1 MRKLLCGLLVTMVLL
16 AGCSPMTETGEPPVE
31 KAVSTT
37 MTWEKI
43 NSLPIAN
50 SDMTEAQLRQL
61 CVDFFRMQL
70 SFQWTPK
77 EDFTFHI
84 NTFDLDPAYTAG
96 TIYAGSPYIS
106 PSIAGNLYRV
116 MDFYDPE
123 TGILD
128 NTTMPSQQFAEIL
141 ANDCVSGPF
150 WGWARV
156 VNSTI
161 RYNNYYM
168 NQMHGCIPIGSYHY
182 EGIVTWGEDHT
193 TKMVCNENG
202 REVMYESY
210 ACLKPADGIYTQT
223 GTASKSHLRMICEA
237 PVVVYDQNG
246 AVDGNKSYV
255 RYIDQGTYYEQLQLD
270 NTVVLIPGGLDV
282 KVSFKKLYDHGYLPF
297 TFGELIGE
305 DPVEPAQITL
315 EKMDLENFSLN
326 EMLRGMISCNYA
338 ISHCKLELRD
348 AKGNLT
354 YEKTAYANKIDARSM
369 YAGLT
374 VDKKEIQAILETGPQ
389 TALLTCRIGTG
400 QLMTIYEGPLK

>member
-1 MRKLLCGLLVTMVLL
+1 MKKVCCLIMLLCLL
-16 AGCSPMTETGEPPVE
+16 AGCGPKTQTGEPAAQKV
-31 KAVSTT
+31 VSTAV
-37 MTWEKI
+37 TWEKI
-43 NSLPIAN
+43 NSLPIAS
-50 SDMTEAQLRQL
+50 SDMTQAQLRQL

-77 EDFTFHI
+77 EDFSFHI
-84 NTFDLDPAYTAG
+84 NSFDLDPAYTAG
-96 TIYAGSPYIS
+96 TVYAGSPYIS

-123 TGILD
+123 TGVLD
-128 NTTMPSQQFAEIL
+128 NTTMPYQQFAEIL

-156 VNSTI
+156 VNSMI

-168 NQMHGCIPIGSYHY
+168 NQVHGCIPIGTYHY
-182 EGIVTWGEDHT
+182 EGVIAWGEDHT

-223 GTASKSHLRMICEA
+223 GTAKKSHLRMICEE
-237 PVVVYDQNG
+237 PVVVYAQDG
-246 AVDGNKSYV
+246 TVDGSKSYV
-255 RYIDQGTYYEQLQLD
+255 RYIDQGTYYEQQQLD

-282 KVSFKKLYDHGYLPF
+282 KVSFKKLYDQGYLPF
-297 TFGELIGE
+297 TFAELIGK
-305 DPVEPAQITL
+305 DPVEPAEITTERMNL
-315 EKMDLENFSLN
+315 EEFSLK
-326 EMLRGMISCNYA
+326 ELARGMIGCNYA
-338 ISHCKLELRD
+338 ISHCTLELRD

-354 YEKTAYANKIDARSM
+354 YQKTAYADKIDARSM

-374 VDKKEIQAILETGPQ
+374 VDKAEIEKLLQTGPQ

-400 QLMTIYEGPLK
+400 QLMTIYDGPLK